1 MYDMISLHYLCELL
15 HEDDEDKV
23 LRWVKQHKI
32 PTGEWLGQCEIDIYR
47 LLYALRFS
55 ADKYRYEYLAEE
67 LKIREESVSDI
78 LLYYDDMLLQLQKN
92 IKMIPVIHFIF
103 DMMASLISDKKKRK
117 LFLEVSH
124 GVTCADFARRNDIN
138 WSEVC
143 NLYDSA
149 FKEIKRKAHRL
160 STYRNE
166 LAAKEKEI
174 RRLKE
179 ENFALKFGDKLQKT
193 TIDYEDVMEFDTDED
208 RLVDLPTLKI
218 RQISDLLSMPVRG
231 SRLNLCIRTS
241 GCLLDA
247 RLRTVGDV
255 LKFVKP
261 YGFDQMLKIARFGK
275 GSLKEVKD
283 RFRTL
288 GIIDEQDGCE
298 LFDYV

>member
-15 HEDDEDKV
+15 HEDDEGKV
-23 LRWVKQHKI
+23 LQWVKQHKI

-55 ADKYRYEYLAEE
+55 ADKNRYEYLAEE

-78 LLYYDDMLLQLQKN
+78 LLYYDDMLLQLQRN

-103 DMMASLISDKKKRK
+103 DLMASLISDKKKRK

-124 GVTCADFARRNDIN
+124 GVTCSDFARRNDTN

-149 FKEIKRKAHRL
+149 FKEIKRKADRL
-160 STYRNE
+160 STYRDE
-166 LAAKEKEI
+166 LARKEKEI

-208 RLVDLPTLKI
+208 RLVDLQTLKI
-218 RQISDLLSMPVRG
+218 RKILNFLPMSVLDK
-231 SRLNLCIRTS
+231 RLNFSVRVIN
-241 GCLLDA
+241 CLRCADLD
-247 RLRTVGDV
+247 TVEDV
-255 LKFVKP
+255 LKFVKVD
-261 YGFDQMLKIARFGK
+261 GFEQLTQVERLGPISFN
-275 GSLKEVKD
+275 EIKD
-283 RFRTL
+283 GFRAL
-288 GIIDEQDGCE
+288 GIIDEQGGSE